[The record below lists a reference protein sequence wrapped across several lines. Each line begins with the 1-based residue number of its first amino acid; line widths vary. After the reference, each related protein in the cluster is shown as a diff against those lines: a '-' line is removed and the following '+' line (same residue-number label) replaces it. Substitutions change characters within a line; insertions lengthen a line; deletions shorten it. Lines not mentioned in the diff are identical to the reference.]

1 MSTWA
6 SWQVTRRAD
15 AARWVL
21 LLAFVVL
28 GGGFFQA
35 QVLQSK
41 AYRLTSTNNRLRTI
55 PLPAPRGEIVDRNGL
70 LIAENVP
77 GYSVR
82 LLAPREDSLRAV
94 VARLDAL
101 IPGDSIDADEV
112 VRRWSAARYEPALVL
127 GSSDFGVVA
136 TLEEHRGALPG
147 LVIQAEPRR
156 HYPLGAAVGHLVGYV
171 SEVSQAE
178 LDNATKFPGA
188 RMGDIVGKLGL
199 EAEYD
204 SIMRGRN
211 GMRYVEVTA
220 RGHTVREQSLA
231 RAVRPTIGR
240 TITTTIDLP
249 LQEFVDS
256 MWQVDLPG
264 KRGALLA
271 MRPNGE
277 ILAYYS
283 APAFDPNDWV
293 GGISVPKFREL
304 NENPD
309 KPLIN
314 RVIYGRYPPASPF
327 KLATAAMGLKRGL
340 ITANTRMAV
349 PCTGGYQF
357 GNRRFRCWKR
367 DGGHGSLD
375 LTGAVATSCDVY
387 FYQLGLM
394 LGEQAIF
401 EEGTAYGFGERSGID
416 LDANMEQRSIFP
428 SGLKS
433 YVNSRGVNWWSRGE
447 ILNLSIGQG
456 NNAQTLVN
464 MTTFYAALAGD
475 GIKRAPYLVRPRP
488 GAEAHDLGLT
498 PGQLQVLRDA
508 MSAVVNSGTAGASGG
523 RDIRMAGKT
532 GTGQVTGQ
540 EDIAWFI
547 GFAPVEAPEIIV
559 GILVEE
565 GLHGSWV
572 APQVARTIRRWILGP
587 DTAAVRAPL
596 DLPITE
602 ELLPADSLR
611 LTAPADSALVRPP
624 ATGTR

>member
-1 MSTWA
+1 MSTFA
-6 SWQVTRRAD
+6 SWQVAQRA
-15 AARWVL
+15 AAAQWVL
-21 LLAFVVL
+21 VLAFLVL
-28 GGGFFQA
+28 GGGFFRA
-35 QVLQSK
+35 QVLESAQ
-41 AYRLTSTNNRLRTI
+41 YRLTSANNRLRAI
-55 PLPAPRGEIVDRNGL
+55 PLPAARGEIVDRNGL
-70 LIAENVP
+70 LIAENYP
-77 GYSVR
+77 GYSIR
-82 LLAPREDSLRAV
+82 LLASREDSLRAV
-94 VARLDAL
+94 VARLDSLVPTHA
-101 IPGDSIDADEV
+101 IDIDAVIE
-112 VRRWSAARYEPALVL
+112 RWRSVRYEPALVF
-127 GSSDFGVVA
+127 GSSDFQVVA
-136 TLEEHRGALPG
+136 TLEERRGLLPG
-147 LVIQAEPRR
+147 LVVQAEPRR
-156 HYPLGAAVGHLVGYV
+156 RYPLGAAVGHLVGYV
-171 SEVSQAE
+171 SEVSPSE
-178 LDNATKFPGA
+178 LANTAKFPGA

-199 EAEYD
+199 EVEYD
-204 SIMRGRN
+204 SLLRGRN
-211 GMRYVEVTA
+211 GMRFVEVTA
-220 RGHTVREQSLA
+220 RGYTVREQGITLA
-231 RAVRPTIGR
+231 ERPVIGQTIR
-240 TITTTIDLP
+240 TTIDLP
-249 LQEFVDS
+249 LQQFVDS
-256 MWQVDLPG
+256 MWHADLPG

-293 GGISVPKFREL
+293 GGISVVNFRAL
-304 NENPD
+304 NEDPD

-340 ITANTRMAV
+340 ITASSRMPV
-349 PCTGGYQF
+349 PCTGGFQF

-387 FYQLGLM
+387 FYQLGLL

-401 EEGTAYGFGERSGID
+401 EEGTAFGFNERSGID
-416 LDANMEQRSIFP
+416 LDTDMEQRPIFP
-428 SGLKS
+428 SSLKS

-475 GIKRAPYLVRPRP
+475 GIKRAPYLMRPRP
-488 GAEAHDLGLT
+488 GATEHDLGLT
-498 PGQLQVLRDA
+498 PAQLQVLRDA
-508 MSAVVNSGTAGASGG
+508 MSAVVNVGTAGRSGG

-540 EDIAWFI
+540 EDIAWFL

-559 GILVEE
+559 GLLVEE

-572 APQVARTIRRWILGP
+572 APQVARTIRRWLLGP

-602 ELLPADSLR
+602 EFLPRDSLGR
-611 LTAPADSALVRPP
+611 QLPDTTTTPP
-624 ATGTR
+624 PPVGTT